1 MKKTDKKREK
11 FIVQGLIRVCEIT
24 KNEIDSFEWL
34 THTIDYDYFPNSLMV
49 HCIFTSDV
57 SIKQVID
64 SGQDET
70 IFKLICDELVLIDIN
85 FKDISNHVTFDTKV
99 GFDRSVS

>member
-11 FIVQGLIRVCEIT
+11 SIVQGLTRVCEIT
-24 KNEIDSFEWL
+24 KNEVGGFEWL
-34 THTIDYDYFPNSLMV
+34 THTIDYDDFPNSLMV
-49 HCIFTSDV
+49 HCIFISDV
-57 SIKQVID
+57 RIKQVID

-85 FKDISNHVTFDTKV
+85 FKDISNHVTFDAK
-99 GFDRSVS
+99 